1 MLLAD
6 AISLMLGGF
15 HTTGNFMTWTL
26 HYLSLYP
33 DIQEKVFAELS
44 EVFPEPEAEVD
55 EADMKKLVYVSS
67 NEVNLNGPN

>member
-1 MLLAD
+1 
-6 AISLMLGGF
+6 
-15 HTTGNFMTWTL
+15 MTWTL